1 MTKNRKNP
9 RPHILYGRM
18 KNQELINLIK
28 ETAATYK
35 TKQGGRIY
43 EMKQELE
50 RRRMLTLKELTLK
63 STRGEKKRC

>member
-1 MTKNRKNP
+1 MTKNGKNP

-50 RRRMLTLKELTLK
+50 RRRMLTLKRINPKEVL
-63 STRGEKKRC
+63 

>member
-1 MTKNRKNP
+1 MTKNGKNP

-43 EMKQELE
+43 EMK
-50 RRRMLTLKELTLK
+50 KEL
-63 STRGEKKRC
+63 